1 MVSAVH
7 LHGCCGPEPP
17 GGPAVPMWGQ
27 EMEGG
32 ANCQGQGLPAL
43 CGLSHR
49 EGVLGDR
56 SLHAEHFRSGAGGRG
71 HFCDSHCSN
80 SSVLQV
86 MKCTSN
92 MFLER

>member
-32 ANCQGQGLPAL
+32 ANCQGQGVPAL

-56 SLHAEHFRSGAGGRG
+56 SLHAERALPQWRWRARA
-71 HFCDSHCSN
+71 
-80 SSVLQV
+80 
-86 MKCTSN
+86 
-92 MFLER
+92 FLRQSL